1 MKTPADSK
9 LVLSIKAVLMMLL
22 GAGGMLA
29 LFFLPAGTWD
39 YWQAWVFLGI
49 VLIPTFALLIILLF
63 KDPET
68 LQRRMKHKESNAGQD
83 KIIKLSGV
91 VLSLAFLLPGFDK
104 RWGWSHLPV
113 WLVIAADVV
122 CLAGYLV
129 FMLVLRENRFAS
141 RVVEVEQGQKVI
153 SSGPYA
159 VVRHPMYVGMLL
171 LYLACPLALGSAWAF
186 IPALLMFPVLV
197 LRIRGEEKILMA
209 ELPGYME
216 YVKKVKFRLI
226 PGAW

>member
-1 MKTPADSK
+1 MKTSADSK
-9 LVLSIKAVLMMLL
+9 AVLAVKAVLMMVF
-22 GAGGMLA
+22 GAGGMMA

-39 YWQAWVFLGI
+39 YWQAWVFLAI
-49 VLIPTFALLIILLF
+49 VLVPTFVLLIILLV
-63 KDPET
+63 KDPDT
-68 LQRRMKHKESNAGQD
+68 LRRRMKHKEADAGQD
-83 KIIKLSGV
+83 KIIKLSGF

-113 WLVIAADVV
+113 WVVIAADVV
-122 CLAGYLV
+122 CLGGYLV

-141 RVVEVEQGQKVI
+141 RVVEVQEGQKVI

-186 IPALLMFPVLV
+186 IPALLMIPVLV
-197 LRIRGEEKILMA
+197 LRIRSEEKILMT
-209 ELPGYME
+209 ELPGYAAYTE
-216 YVKKVKFRLI
+216 KVKYRLV
-226 PGAW
+226 PGLW

>member
-1 MKTPADSK
+1 MYRPADSK
-9 LVLSIKAVLMMLL
+9 LVLAVKAVLMMVL
-22 GAGGMLA
+22 GAAGMMA
-29 LFFLPAGTWD
+29 LFFLPASTWD
-39 YWQAWVFLGI
+39 YWQAWVFLAI
-49 VLIPTFALLIILLF
+49 VLVPTFALLIILLV
-63 KDPET
+63 KDPQT
-68 LQRRMKHKESNAGQD
+68 LQRRMKHKEADAGQD

-104 RWGWSHLPV
+104 RWGWSHLPA
-113 WLVIAADVV
+113 WLVITADVV

-159 VVRHPMYVGMLL
+159 FVRHPMYVGMLL

-186 IPALLMFPVLV
+186 IPALGIIPVIV
-197 LRIRGEEKILMA
+197 LRILSEEKILRV
-209 ELPGYME
+209 ELPGYLE
-216 YVKKVKFRLI
+216 YMQKVKYRLI
-226 PGAW
+226 PGVW